1 MLWSGYFILLLRK
14 CNRKHGVRN
23 VLTASIITNTLSFVV
38 GFEGS
43 MPRKERND
51 FPDCWW
57 DIFHKSYLNYEI
69 LLYVYIYVQVDTIY
83 KKRM

>member
-1 MLWSGYFILLLRK
+1 MERK
-14 CNRKHGVRN
+14 FCFSLMKYDDKHGIRN

-43 MPRKERND
+43 MPRKERKD

-57 DIFHKSYLNYEI
+57 DIFYKSDANYNVCFCVYL
-69 LLYVYIYVQVDTIY
+69 YIQVNSMIVLS
-83 KKRM
+83 M